1 MMQEQPTK
9 IGNKTLYNVRVL
21 NMSVAKHYDLV
32 KEYCEIVLKARED
45 LKTKKMHELAEDT
58 SHLIPVENSEDN
70 SESDIIDLGET
81 SFEENSKIQEELT
94 LYFSV
99 KKHLDQLVLQKLMKN
114 KIQKFGASKR

>member
-1 MMQEQPTK
+1 MIEPTK

-32 KEYCEIVLKARED
+32 KEYCEIVSKAREE
-45 LKTKKMHELAEDT
+45 LKTKSSD
-58 SHLIPVENSEDN
+58 DN
-70 SESDIIDLGET
+70 FESDIIDMGET
-81 SFEENSKIQEELT
+81 SFEENRKIQDELT

-114 KIQKFGASKR
+114 KIEKFGADKR

>member
-1 MMQEQPTK
+1 MIEPTK

-32 KEYCEIVLKARED
+32 KEYCEIVSTARDTNKQD
-45 LKTKKMHELAEDT
+45 LDKNGVQA
-58 SHLIPVENSEDN
+58 
-70 SESDIIDLGET
+70 
-81 SFEENSKIQEELT
+81 ELT